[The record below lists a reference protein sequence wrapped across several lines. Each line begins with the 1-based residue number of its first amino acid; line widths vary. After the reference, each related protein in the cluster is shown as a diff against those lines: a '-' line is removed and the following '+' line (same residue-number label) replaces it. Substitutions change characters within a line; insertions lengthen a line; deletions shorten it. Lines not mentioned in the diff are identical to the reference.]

1 MPASRPSECFEQSP
15 GPPRTA
21 PDSARL
27 RAASGSCAGP
37 GALASE
43 RRRGVST
50 VPYAWSLGYLMSY
63 VRMGRVRGECVRGGA
78 CACGARVFDAHWKR
92 EVSVPHI
99 SRLMLKYKFARR
111 AAAHDDLEPG
121 PWAARAGS
129 ELQCPCTIRLTVLN
143 ETSSGEHKFKLVALM
158 SGFYTG
164 TIVGD
169 AVSWAANFGIM

>member
-1 MPASRPSECFEQSP
+1 M
-15 GPPRTA
+15 
-21 PDSARL
+21 
-27 RAASGSCAGP
+27 
-37 GALASE
+37 
-43 RRRGVST
+43 
-50 VPYAWSLGYLMSY
+50 PYAWSLGYLMSY